1 MTPLNRTG
9 RQSARER
16 GQLRRR
22 LREVGERR
30 EQMLRD
36 LGGLTL
42 EMHKRDRLD
51 PGLLSA
57 KAAEIDGLDSEARL
71 LRRALEERLTSGE
84 LESLGGQR
92 SALGP
97 ARSQPQ

>member
-1 MTPLNRTG
+1 MPQLNRTG

-22 LREVGERR
+22 LRDLGERR
-30 EQMLRD
+30 EQMIRD
-36 LGGLTL
+36 LGGLAL

-51 PGLLSA
+51 PELLTA
-57 KAAEIDGLDSEARL
+57 KAAEIDAVDSETKL
-71 LRRALEERLTSGE
+71 LRRALEERLSSGE
-84 LESLGGQR
+84 IESLADQR